1 MGNPKVPGRA
11 TQFVIGEKLCGYF
24 SICGYVIL
32 AYCTRVLIDRQC
44 RAMVFL
50 VSHLII
56 CVAGHALD
64 TGSPI
69 TTPWTSNS
77 NPAARVRYMGE
88 SLIRY

>member
-1 MGNPKVPGRA
+1 MWIFFHMWVCDSR
-11 TQFVIGEKLCGYF
+11 L
-24 SICGYVIL
+24 
-32 AYCTRVLIDRQC
+32 LIDRQC

-50 VSHLII
+50 VSQLII
-56 CVAGHALD
+56 NYVAGHELD

-69 TTPWTSNS
+69 TTLWTSNS